1 MKQVYVIDFGD
12 KVKAGITDNIKRRIS
27 QIQCSAGS
35 KAIRFASIQGDH
47 ALEHDLHKRL
57 SKYHIAGEFYSCSFA
72 FACSVLGECCGIT
85 IGKEKILF
93 PDKKFPLRTGR
104 PKLDKPKGI
113 EVKAR
118 IDEDTDKRLQEFCKK
133 HKRTRTDVVRE
144 GIELVLSQKK

>member
-35 KAIRFASIQGDH
+35 KAIRFTSIQGDY

-72 FACSVLGECCGIT
+72 FACSVLEECCGIT

-93 PDKKFPLRTGR
+93 PDKKFPLRIGR
-104 PKLDKPKGI
+104 PTDSPKTH
-113 EVKAR
+113 ETR
-118 IDEDTDKRLQEFCKK
+118 IRMSDEDVKILQKCCEKTGLSK
-133 HKRTRTDVVRE
+133 ADVIRMGIRE
-144 GIELVLSQKK
+144 VYEKVK